1 MVRLVQIVGIVSPG
15 AMGSA
20 VGAAYLAAG
29 NRVVVTVDGRSA
41 RTTGLA
47 EEARLE
53 LLPDLDAVVGESEL
67 VLSIVPPG
75 EAGATAAAIAAA
87 AGRTGARPLVAD
99 WNAVSPATVRQLEQ
113 ELAEAGL
120 ELVDGSISGGPPRA
134 DYRTRVYFSG
144 RSAAELAAAAPAWID
159 ARTVGDT
166 VGLASAVKMCT
177 ASMYKGSSALL
188 THALLTAHAHGVLPQ
203 VLDDL
208 GGWFPR
214 QIDRAA
220 RTLAVSAT
228 KADRYVGEM
237 REIAATQA
245 SVGLT
250 PALFEAMAEVYESI
264 AQSAIGAEAPEEITA
279 EPDLM
284 DVLNGLSGGRDGK
297 AKGNDDEGVS
307 DESRVSRN
315 RHGRASRVDR
325 AVEGG
330 RGAGLDT

>member
-1 MVRLVQIVGIVSPG
+1 MVRLVKTVGIVSPG

-29 NRVVVTVDGRSA
+29 NRVVATVAGRSP
-41 RTTGLA
+41 RTTALA
-47 EEARLE
+47 EQAGLE
-53 LLPDLDAVVGESEL
+53 LLPDLDAVVGGSVL

-75 EAGATAAAIAAA
+75 EARATAAAIAAA

-99 WNAVSPATVRQLEQ
+99 WNAVSPATVRELEQ

-144 RSAAELAAAAPAWID
+144 RSAPDLAAGAPAWID
-159 ARTVGDT
+159 ARAVGDA

-208 GGWFPR
+208 GDWFPR

-228 KADRYVGEM
+228 KADRFVGEM
-237 REIAATQA
+237 HEIAATQA

-250 PALFEAMAEVYESI
+250 PALFEAMAAVYESI
-264 AQSAIGAEAPEEITA
+264 AQSPIAVEAPEAISA
-279 EPDLM
+279 EPDLLG
-284 DVLNGLSGGRDGK
+284 VLNGLS
-297 AKGNDDEGVS
+297 
-307 DESRVSRN
+307 
-315 RHGRASRVDR
+315 
-325 AVEGG
+325 
-330 RGAGLDT
+330 RGAAVID